1 MSHGSSILLPG
12 ASRQF
17 THQYFYSL
25 NNIKLH
31 KHSQR
36 NNTISYAEVFLG
48 RAMLGASAICQ
59 EKVGQ
64 ALVARDFT
72 RNLVCQGLQ
81 FTKELIYLA
90 S

>member
-25 NNIKLH
+25 NNIKRH

-36 NNTISYAEVFLG
+36 NNTISYDEVFLERDVWCIG
-48 RAMLGASAICQ
+48 NMSRKI
-59 EKVGQ
+59 GQ

-72 RNLVCQGLQ
+72 RNVVCQGLQ